1 VAEQNGEKEVSC
13 IEDLIKTKIL
23 FVIDGLEFGGGERT
37 FLQLIQGLPGE
48 LYDIHVATSPEG
60 EFFKVLTGMGIDIV
74 PLNLQDRGNINN
86 INKLS
91 GIIKEKKIDI
101 VHSQGARADF
111 FARLAVRGRKPK
123 VKIVNTVA
131 MPVIGYDVG
140 PFRKRIYRF
149 FDWFSER
156 YVDSF
161 IVVSEV
167 LKETLTTRCGIHAD
181 KVIRIY
187 NGIELSKYHPD
198 NYCESDKIIRK
209 EFTIEEDLFVIGA
222 VGRMVWQKG
231 FKYLLKSFPEIMKV
245 CPRSKLL
252 IVGDGPLRKGLED
265 LSKERGVRDNVI
277 FAGFRSDIKEILSA
291 VDLLVVPSLL
301 EGFPMVTLE
310 AMAMAK
316 PIVATRID
324 GITEQISDG
333 VDGIL
338 VPPKDPSALTEA
350 VIKVLNDQE
359 LARSMGMS
367 ARKKVEREF
376 SIEKMVAETEEVYM
390 SVLKA
395 G

>member
-1 VAEQNGEKEVSC
+1 MTNSDRP
-13 IEDLIKTKIL
+13 ISIL
-23 FVIDGLEFGGGERT
+23 FVIDGLEYGGGERT

-60 EFFKVLTGMGIDIV
+60 EFVKVLTGIGIDVV
-74 PLNLQDRGNINN
+74 PLDLQDRGNISN
-86 INKLS
+86 IKVLS
-91 GIIKEKKIDI
+91 EVIKEKRIDI

-111 FARLAVRGRKPK
+111 FTRLAARGLKPK

-140 PFRKRIYRF
+140 ILRKGVYRF

-156 YVDSF
+156 YVDRF
-161 IVVSEV
+161 IAVSDV
-167 LKETLTTRCGIHAD
+167 LKETLVTRYGID
-181 KVIRIY
+181 PFKVIRIY
-187 NGIELSKYHPD
+187 NGIELGEYHPD
-198 NYCESDKIIRK
+198 DSGESSEKIRR

-252 IVGDGPLRKGLED
+252 IVGDGPLRKELED
-265 LSKERGVRDNVI
+265 LSKERGIRDNVI

-291 VDLLVVPSLL
+291 VDVFAVPSLR

-316 PIVATRID
+316 PIIATRID
-324 GITEQISDG
+324 GIIEQITDG

-350 VIKVLNDQE
+350 VVKVLNDQE

>member
-1 VAEQNGEKEVSC
+1 
-13 IEDLIKTKIL
+13 
-23 FVIDGLEFGGGERT
+23 
-37 FLQLIQGLPGE
+37 
-48 LYDIHVATSPEG
+48 
-60 EFFKVLTGMGIDIV
+60 
-74 PLNLQDRGNINN
+74 
-86 INKLS
+86 
-91 GIIKEKKIDI
+91 
-101 VHSQGARADF
+101 
-111 FARLAVRGRKPK
+111 
-123 VKIVNTVA
+123 
-131 MPVIGYDVG
+131 
-140 PFRKRIYRF
+140 
-149 FDWFSER
+149 
-156 YVDSF
+156 
-161 IVVSEV
+161 
-167 LKETLTTRCGIHAD
+167 
-181 KVIRIY
+181 
-187 NGIELSKYHPD
+187 
-198 NYCESDKIIRK
+198 
-209 EFTIEEDLFVIGA
+209 
-222 VGRMVWQKG
+222 
-231 FKYLLKSFPEIMKV
+231 MKV

-252 IVGDGPLRKGLED
+252 IVGDGPLRKELED
-265 LSKERGVRDNVI
+265 LSKERGIRDNVI